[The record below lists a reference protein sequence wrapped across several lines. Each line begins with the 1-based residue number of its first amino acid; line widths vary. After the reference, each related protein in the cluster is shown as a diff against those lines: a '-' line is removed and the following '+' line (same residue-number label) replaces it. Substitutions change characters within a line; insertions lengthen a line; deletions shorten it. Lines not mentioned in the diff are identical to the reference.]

1 MLFYC
6 KNIRVYKDY
15 ISITSIFSEFFRR
28 GIEMSLHEYG
38 RTEFSILQFTFKV
51 TDDIKEKIAQKKL
64 LHNDDIVQY
73 IHRQMDHFFQ
83 KFNLKPALLQTY
95 KNEVLNSV
103 MFKLKASNF

>member
-1 MLFYC
+1 M
-6 KNIRVYKDY
+6 R
-15 ISITSIFSEFFRR
+15 
-28 GIEMSLHEYG
+28 LHEYCG

-51 TDDIKEKIAQKKL
+51 TDDIKEKMAQKKL

-103 MFKLKASNF
+103 MFKLKASKF